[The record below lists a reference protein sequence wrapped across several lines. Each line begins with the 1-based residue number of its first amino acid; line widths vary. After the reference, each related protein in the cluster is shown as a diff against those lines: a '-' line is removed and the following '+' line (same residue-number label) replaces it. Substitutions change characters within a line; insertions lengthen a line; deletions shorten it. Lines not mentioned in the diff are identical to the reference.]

1 MNANTIVERAVQ
13 VQALQ
18 VQLANLAMQVPTPPD
33 NALDSHHIGYQ
44 EFGLSFHHALA
55 LTSLV
60 KIHDSELAASAFALA
75 RPMLETLQRGW
86 WFTTCATEAQ
96 TQAFI
101 ENDAFPIRQVT
112 DVGLAVD
119 ALAPFTGTGYFTR
132 LNQAEWNV
140 YHSFTHGG
148 LMALDAYGNRPNLSP
163 DYAPDGILALLD
175 NAQRMSA
182 MAALGMAWIGL
193 IYQPGLTRPI
203 YDAINE
209 LGPEIGQW
217 RG

>member
-1 MNANTIVERAVQ
+1 MNAEAIVERAVQ

-18 VQLANLAMQVPTPPD
+18 VQVANLAMQVPTPPD
-33 NALDSHHIGYQ
+33 HALDSHHIGYQ

-60 KIHDSELAASAFALA
+60 KIHGNELAASAFALA

-96 TQAFI
+96 ARAFI
-101 ENDAFPIRQVT
+101 EGDAFPIRQVT
-112 DVGLAVD
+112 DVGRAVD
-119 ALAPFTGTGYFTR
+119 ALAPFDGTGYFTS
-132 LNQAEWNV
+132 LNQAEWNA

-148 LMALDAYGNRPNLSP
+148 LMALDAYGNRPNLRP
-163 DYAPDGILALLD
+163 DYAPDRILALLD
-175 NAQRMSA
+175 NAQRMSG

-193 IYQPGLTRPI
+193 MYEPELTKPI

-209 LGPEIGQW
+209 LGPEIG
-217 RG
+217 R